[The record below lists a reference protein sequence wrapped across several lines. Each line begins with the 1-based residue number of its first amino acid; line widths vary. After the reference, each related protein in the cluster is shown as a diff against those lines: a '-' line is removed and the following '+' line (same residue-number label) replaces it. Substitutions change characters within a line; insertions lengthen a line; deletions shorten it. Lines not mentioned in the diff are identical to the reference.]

1 MKRCLPILA
10 GVLVLAFGAQAEDS
24 KSLSLRDRAVAA
36 WKARNYTNAVALASE
51 AISGDKKDPRLW
63 NFRAQMR
70 AILGDY
76 SGAISDFTE
85 ALGLAPDSA
94 TLYQE
99 RAMARFKLGQIPEAV
114 TDFDRANEL
123 DPGSAPQNW
132 QRGLALY
139 FTRRYAEG
147 KQQFELHK
155 TVNPH
160 DVENAVWH
168 FACVAR
174 AENLEAAKK
183 QIIDVTGDSRVP
195 MAEIQELFAGTG
207 DPKDVLE
214 AAREAPGD
222 AAEKRSAEFYAN
234 LYLGLY
240 YDLHGKS
247 DDAIQSVKA
256 AVSLSPP
263 GDYMGHVARIY
274 LQFLTRPAPADS
286 AQSPATPG
294 PASPASS
301 AAKP

>member
-1 MKRCLPILA
+1 MKRCLLLLA
-10 GVLVLAFGAQAEDS
+10 GVLVLALGANAEDS

-36 WKARNYTNAVALASE
+36 WKARNFTNAVTLASE
-51 AISGDKKDPRLW
+51 AISADKKDPRLW

-76 SGAISDFTE
+76 SGAVSDFTE
-85 ALGLAPDSA
+85 ALRMAPDSA

-99 RAMARFKLGQIPEAV
+99 RAMARFKLGQIPESV

-139 FTRRYAEG
+139 FARRYADG
-147 KQQFELHK
+147 KLQFELHK
-155 TVNPH
+155 TVNPR

-174 AENLEAAKK
+174 AENLEAAKQ

-195 MAEIQELFAGTG
+195 MAEVQELFAGTG
-207 DPKDVLE
+207 DINEVLE

-240 YDLHGKS
+240 YDLHGKT
-247 DDAIQSVKA
+247 DDAVQSLKT
-256 AVSLSPP
+256 AVSLAPP
-263 GDYMGHVARIY
+263 GDYMGHVARLH
-274 LQFLTRPAPADS
+274 LQSLTSPPSPAPA
-286 AQSPATPG
+286 TPP
-294 PASPASS
+294 PASPAPSAPS